1 MNTSEESAKIEE
13 FVRNL
18 IDTPGDLFL
27 IEVKVS
33 SANKVIVSLDGDK
46 GVTIDNCTKINKAL
60 YSFIEETGLFSGN
73 DFSLEV
79 SSPGVDKPLVL
90 LRQYKKNI
98 GRKVDVA
105 LNDGTSLEGK
115 LIDANEQNITIEE
128 KTGKGNK
135 MMIKKTTILFNEI
148 KHTIVL
154 ITF

>member
-18 IDTPGDLFL
+18 IETPGDLFL